1 MFLDLAEMRLKL
13 EEARKHVQWAVD
25 EMGQDEG
32 VDRPNPP
39 SLAHAFCK
47 DALFYLECLE
57 LDVEYV
63 ERSLTRI
70 SY

>member
-32 VDRPNPP
+32 VDKPNPP
-39 SLAHAFCK
+39 SMAFVFCQ
-47 DALFYLECLE
+47 DALFYLECLK
-57 LDVEYV
+57 LDIEYV
-63 ERSLTRI
+63 ERSLVRL
-70 SY
+70 SR